1 MVGGSLS
8 LMWDP
13 RRAQASIAL
22 GGGVGESSLC
32 LSFSQKLK
40 NVKWDCLSLC
50 VLEALR
56 RMKERLHEALVEKNA
71 LTSCPVSHSRDS
83 PQGPP
88 YSPLPVASWLK
99 FPSGRLRAVRGL
111 GDCMHWLLHFR

>member
-1 MVGGSLS
+1 MHGGRVSEPHVGPQEGPGFHCT
-8 LMWDP
+8 WG
-13 RRAQASIAL
+13 R
-22 GGGVGESSLC
+22 GGVVITLP

-40 NVKWDCLSLC
+40 NIKWYHLSLC

-56 RMKERLHEALVEKNA
+56 CMKERLHEALVEKNA

-88 YSPLPVASWLK
+88 CSQLPVCQWR
-99 FPSGRLRAVRGL
+99 PG
-111 GDCMHWLLHFR
+111 